1 MLWFH
6 NALSQGKKAREIIIE
21 VENWLS
27 HHDVRELLSRSDDI
41 YIIEEAITFIE
52 EVIDDI
58 DNLSDDVRPYKD
70 IISVSRSEYEESFP
84 EYA

>member
-27 HHDVRELLSRSDDI
+27 HHDVRELLSRSDHSKKGSMN
-41 YIIEEAITFIE
+41 IIPK
-52 EVIDDI
+52 V
-58 DNLSDDVRPYKD
+58 V
-70 IISVSRSEYEESFP
+70 
-84 EYA
+84 